1 MNAHV
6 LAVTKL
12 LSVRDDKVKDTAPCG
27 KAYSISDGTPID
39 NFEFFR
45 PLCLARKAEFPSVT
59 IPTFLASII
68 ALICEIV
75 YLFFSSIPPF
85 LHIEPF
91 MTRSEVHKV
100 RKDASSKGDHVV
112 ICISVFNYLGRCNSL
127 LFHC

>member
-1 MNAHV
+1 V

-12 LSVRDDKVKDTAPCG
+12 LSVADGNVKGTAPCG
-27 KAYSISDGTPID
+27 KAYSISDGTPVD

-59 IPTFLASII
+59 IPTFLALII
-68 ALICEIV
+68 AFFCEIV

-100 RKDASSKGDHVV
+100 CVYFGHSWLLLYNFIFVSGWRD
-112 ICISVFNYLGRCNSL
+112 SL
-127 LFHC
+127 FLDC